1 MVIKHLDTVNFFMAK
16 NPFFVN
22 RSCEVIDIPS
32 TFSVSDNVEDVIK
45 KLREIYTLLKKIE
58 VRKVIF
64 DHSKCV
70 KLGLSASTIM
80 DIIVLAVEKY
90 REAKKCP
97 LEMEGKLPYNTQTS
111 IS

>member
-64 DHSKCV
+64 NHSKCV
-70 KLGLSASTIM
+70 KLGF
-80 DIIVLAVEKY
+80 
-90 REAKKCP
+90 
-97 LEMEGKLPYNTQTS
+97 
-111 IS
+111 